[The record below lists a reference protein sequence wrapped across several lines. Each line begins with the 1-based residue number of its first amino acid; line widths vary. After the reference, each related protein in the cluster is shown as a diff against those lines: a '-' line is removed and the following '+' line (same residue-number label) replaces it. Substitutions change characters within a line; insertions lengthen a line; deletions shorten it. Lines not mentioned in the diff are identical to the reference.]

1 MKATKLIALL
11 TEEVLKKGDGEVVF
25 VDIDLPENSEQHSI
39 YTMEV
44 HEDEDAEGNVTKRKF
59 VLFNS

>member
-1 MKATKLIALL
+1 MKATRLIALL

-25 VDIDLPENSEQHSI
+25 DFGLTENSEQHSI

-44 HEDEDAEGNVTKRKF
+44 HEDEDANGSVTKRKF